1 MPKPQPEASPPKRTT
16 KLTLVVIGLG
26 LAGRVARHPRTH
38 EVLIVLAIAAAAAAA
53 LGRESGNKSMTR
65 LKAWDAKATGKVK
78 AVAKAT
84 VEATVDAVDAV
95 TPGSD

>member
-1 MPKPQPEASPPKRTT
+1 
-16 KLTLVVIGLG
+16 
-26 LAGRVARHPRTH
+26 
-38 EVLIVLAIAAAAAAA
+38 
-53 LGRESGNKSMTR
+53 MTR

>member
-1 MPKPQPEASPPKRTT
+1 MPKLEPEPGPQKRST
-16 KLTLVVIGLG
+16 KMALVVIGLG
-26 LAGRVARHPRTH
+26 VASRVARNPRTH
-38 EVLIVLAIAAAAAAA
+38 EALIVIAIVAAVAVAGAKE
-53 LGRESGNKSMTR
+53 GGNKSMAR

-84 VEATVDAVDAV
+84 ADATVDAV